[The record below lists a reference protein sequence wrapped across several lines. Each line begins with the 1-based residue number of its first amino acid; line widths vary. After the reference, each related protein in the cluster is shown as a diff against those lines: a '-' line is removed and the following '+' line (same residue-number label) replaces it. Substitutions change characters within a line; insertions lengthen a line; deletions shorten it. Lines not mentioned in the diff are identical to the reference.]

1 MERLS
6 EDEIDER
13 LSGGSWRRE
22 GDTIVLDVECKDFAA
37 AIAFV
42 NAVAALAEQ
51 ANHHPDLLVYGYKRV
66 RLTLTTHSARGLT
79 ALDLG
84 LADAVDALG

>member
-6 EDEIDER
+6 DEEIDER
-13 LSGGSWRRE
+13 LVNGSWRRE
-22 GDTIVLDVECKDFAA
+22 GEAIVRDVECADFAA

-51 ANHHPDLLVYGYKRV
+51 ADHHPDVLVHGYKRV
-66 RLTLTTHSARGLT
+66 RLTLTTHSAGGLT
-79 ALDLG
+79 ARDFE
-84 LADAVDALG
+84 LADAIDALG